1 VSVREHDEII
11 TKEIK
16 DLIDAARPTGR
27 KWRWIVRT
35 LLLEPDEIQF
45 ARGLSDH
52 AISQNS
58 GR

>member
-1 VSVREHDEII
+1 MMRLLPS
-11 TKEIK
+11 KEIK